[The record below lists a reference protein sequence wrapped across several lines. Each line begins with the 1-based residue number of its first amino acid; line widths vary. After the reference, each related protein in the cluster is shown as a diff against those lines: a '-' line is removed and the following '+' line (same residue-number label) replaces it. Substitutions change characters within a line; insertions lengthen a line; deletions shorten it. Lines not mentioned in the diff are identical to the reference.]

1 MMSNKSNRVN
11 LSCTVTK
18 EVKDKL
24 NAIAEWEDQT
34 VSRLA
39 AKAIKFYIQDQ
50 QKKDHPAL
58 HDSKNQGSNDQVGVK
73 NS

>member
-18 EVKDKL
+18 DVKDKL
-24 NAIAEWEDQT
+24 NLIADWEDQT

-39 AKAIKFYIQDQ
+39 AKAIKFYIQEQ
-50 QKKDHPAL
+50 EKKGHPAL
-58 HDSKNQGSNDQVGVK
+58 SDSKNSNGSDDEGSK

>member
-1 MMSNKSNRVN
+1 MMSSKSNRVN

-18 EVKDKL
+18 DVKEKL
-24 NAIAEWEDQT
+24 NAIADWEDQT

-50 QKKDHPAL
+50 QKKGHPAFEN
-58 HDSKNQGSNDQVGVK
+58 SKSSENSDDEGGK

>member
-1 MMSNKSNRVN
+1 MMSSKSNRVN

-18 EVKDKL
+18 EVKNKL

-50 QKKDHPAL
+50 QKKGHPAL
-58 HDSKNQGSNDQVGVK
+58 EDSKNQESNDQVGGK

>member
-18 EVKDKL
+18 DVKDKL
-24 NAIAEWEDQT
+24 SLIADWEDQT

-39 AKAIKFYIQDQ
+39 AKAIKFYIQEQ
-50 QKKDHPAL
+50 EKKGHPAFAN
-58 HDSKNQGSNDQVGVK
+58 SQNSEGSDDDGGK

>member
-1 MMSNKSNRVN
+1 MSKANRVN

-18 EVKDKL
+18 DVKNKL
-24 NAIAEWEDQT
+24 SLIADWEDQT

-50 QKKDHPAL
+50 EKKSHPAL
-58 HDSKNQGSNDQVGVK
+58 SEKKSDKNDGNDQNG
-73 NS
+73 S